1 MEVDTAMKRKLI
13 WGSLVAFCICLVG
26 CYFALQT
33 KSIPATAIEIH
44 QASIFRLIDY
54 SQLNIDGSV
63 KNAFIHTKVRGIT
76 ILNFKLLK
84 LKGFVQVLAKYI
96 YKDDMKDG
104 TLILT
109 NE

>member
-13 WGSLVAFCICLVG
+13 WGALVAFYICLVG

-44 QASIFRLIDY
+44 QASIFRLIDN

-63 KNAFIHTKVRGIT
+63 KNAFYTYEGKRNNN
-76 ILNFKLLK
+76 LRF
-84 LKGFVQVLAKYI
+84 
-96 YKDDMKDG
+96 
-104 TLILT
+104 
-109 NE
+109 

>member
-1 MEVDTAMKRKLI
+1 MKRKLI
-13 WGSLVAFCICLVG
+13 WGALVAFCICFVG

-33 KSIPATAIEIH
+33 KSLPTSAIEIH
-44 QASIFRLIDY
+44 QASIFRLIDD

-63 KNAFIHTKVRGIT
+63 KNIFYTYEGKRVT
-76 ILNFKLLK
+76 IILK
-84 LKGFVQVLAKYI
+84 LKGFVQVVAKYI
-96 YKDDMKDG
+96 YKNDMKAC